1 VPCEARLHDSCP
13 SHRAMSSEP
22 PPLDAF
28 AVAAELFGDRPLT
41 TGQLTQLRA
50 LDRRYWQQVY
60 SLLHPDGEAPREALT
75 AGERVG
81 LRAMLVREVR
91 AMATPAQRAEL
102 GWE

>member
-1 VPCEARLHDSCP
+1 
-13 SHRAMSSEP
+13 MSAEP

-50 LDRRYWQQVY
+50 LDRRYWQRVY
-60 SLLHPDGEAPREALT
+60 ELLHPEGEAPRGAPRGALT
-75 AGERVG
+75 AGERAG